1 MLSPEIQKNI
11 LNESIDENKENHS
24 LLNLKKQRQR
34 TKPKKSSLNNRKCA
48 NKKLTQKNNENQP
61 NLFVDE
67 LSLDTNST
75 LITLEEEPNNNEEE
89 DLMQYLDEI
98 ELVLKDIYSKGIY
111 MKNFINLVKAKIGG
125 TQITE
130 KNVDVKLT
138 TENYKNIIN
147 SESFWEKINL
157 VLDIDETLV
166 FSKMVKELK
175 KDEDH
180 DEELSMLKEDCS
192 KDDIYYIKLDTN
204 KRKFIYKV
212 QVRKNMAYFFR
223 KLSPFCNFYI
233 NTMATPLYVNEVINI
248 LYRNYGFKLSK
259 INESNALY
267 TSPLKKKT
275 LPSEIT
281 KKDNFLILDDNICAW
296 DIAYIPS
303 IIPVRKFH
311 GIFSSDSEIKNIYY
325 QYYLFTNKIYCL
337 DELKRPFIDELS
349 KVPFCVE
356 FSKNEKS
363 QLYHIVEIIKK
374 SFVLSKILNIPIRH
388 ALHLI
393 QNTVLKDTFI
403 YYEGYDKTFV
413 YEIINLLGGSVVK
426 DIKYATHIISNKC
439 DSSNKVEDN
448 ADSTNKK
455 ILDIQLIFDC
465 FFNYK
470 KFNI

>member
-11 LNESIDENKENHS
+11 LNESMETEKENQS
-24 LLNLKKQRQR
+24 LLNLKRQRQR

-48 NKKLTQKNNENQP
+48 KKKLDIKNNENQP

-75 LITLEEEPNNNEEE
+75 LFTFEEEPNNNEED

-98 ELVLKDIYSKGIY
+98 EFVLKDIYSKGIY
-111 MKNFINLVKAKIGG
+111 IKNFINLVKSKIGG
-125 TQITE
+125 SQITE

-147 SESFWEKINL
+147 SETFWEKINL

-175 KDEDH
+175 KNEEED
-180 DEELSMLKEDCS
+180 LSLLKEDYS

-212 QVRKNMAYFFR
+212 QVRKNIAYFFK

-248 LYRNYGFKLSK
+248 LYKNYGLKLSK

-281 KKDNFLILDDNICAW
+281 KNDNFLILDDNICAW

-303 IIPVRKFH
+303 IIPIRKFH
-311 GIFSSDSEIKNIYY
+311 GIFNSESEIKNIYY
-325 QYYLFTNKIYCL
+325 QYYLFTNKIYCF
-337 DELKRPFIDELS
+337 DELKRPFIDGLN

-356 FSKNEKS
+356 FTKNEKS

-374 SFVLSKILNIPIRH
+374 SFVLSKILKIPIRH

-393 QNTVLKDTFI
+393 QNTILKDTFI
-403 YYEGYDKTFV
+403 YYDGYDKTFV

-426 DIKYATHIISNKC
+426 DIKYATYIISNKC
-439 DSSNKVEDN
+439 DSSNKIEDSAN
-448 ADSTNKK
+448 STNKK

-470 KFNI
+470 KYII

>member
-11 LNESIDENKENHS
+11 LYESMDTKKENQP
-24 LLNLKKQRQR
+24 LLNLKRQRQK
-34 TKPKKSSLNNRKCA
+34 TKPKKSSLNNRKYA
-48 NKKLTQKNNENQP
+48 KKKLDTKNNENQP

-75 LITLEEEPNNNEEE
+75 LHTLEEEPNYNEEE

-111 MKNFINLVKAKIGG
+111 MKNFLNLVKAKIGG
-125 TQITE
+125 SQIPE
-130 KNVDVKLT
+130 KNEDVKLT
-138 TENYKNIIN
+138 TESYKNIIN
-147 SESFWEKINL
+147 SETFWEKINL

-166 FSKMVKELK
+166 FSTMVKELK
-175 KDEDH
+175 KDD
-180 DEELSMLKEDCS
+180 DENLSLLKEDYS

-212 QVRKNMAYFFR
+212 QVRKNMAYFFK

-248 LYRNYGFKLSK
+248 LYKNYGLKLSK

-281 KKDNFLILDDNICAW
+281 QKDNFLILDDNICAW
-296 DIAYIPS
+296 DISYIPS
-303 IIPVRKFH
+303 IIPIRKFH
-311 GIFSSDSEIKNIYY
+311 GIFNSEKEIKNIYY
-325 QYYLFTNKIYCL
+325 QYYLFTNKIYCF
-337 DELKRPFIDELS
+337 DELKRPFMDGLNKI
-349 KVPFCVE
+349 PFCVE
-356 FSKNEKS
+356 FTKNEKS
-363 QLYHIVEIIKK
+363 QLYYIVEIIKK
-374 SFVLSKILNIPIRH
+374 SFVLSKILKIPIRH

-393 QNTVLKDTFI
+393 QNTILKDTFI
-403 YYEGYDKTFV
+403 YYDGFDKTFV
-413 YEIINLLGGSVVK
+413 FEIINLLGGSVVT

-439 DSSNKVEDN
+439 DASNKVE
-448 ADSTNKK
+448 AIAGSTYKK

-470 KFNI
+470 KYII

>member
-11 LNESIDENKENHS
+11 LNESMDTKKENQS
-24 LLNLKKQRQR
+24 LLNLKRQRQR
-34 TKPKKSSLNNRKCA
+34 TKPKKSSLNNKKYA
-48 NKKLTQKNNENQP
+48 KKKLDTKNNENQP
-61 NLFVDE
+61 NLLVDE

-75 LITLEEEPNNNEEE
+75 LITFEEEPNNKEEE
-89 DLMQYLDEI
+89 DLMQYLNEI

-111 MKNFINLVKAKIGG
+111 LKNFINLVKAKIGG
-125 TQITE
+125 SQISE
-130 KNVDVKLT
+130 KNEDVKLT

-147 SESFWEKINL
+147 SETFWEKINL

-175 KDEDH
+175 KDD
-180 DEELSMLKEDCS
+180 DEALSLLKEDYS

-212 QVRKNMAYFFR
+212 QVRKNMAYFFK

-248 LYRNYGFKLSK
+248 LYKNYGLKLSK

-296 DIAYIPS
+296 DVAYIPS
-303 IIPVRKFH
+303 IIPIRKFH
-311 GIFSSDSEIKNIYY
+311 GIFKSGNEIKNIYY
-325 QYYLFTNKIYCL
+325 QYYLFTNKIYCF
-337 DELKRPFIDELS
+337 DELKRPFIDGLN
-349 KVPFCVE
+349 KIPFCVE
-356 FSKNEKS
+356 FTKNEKS

-374 SFVLSKILNIPIRH
+374 SFILSKILNIPIRH

-393 QNTVLKDTFI
+393 QNTILKDTFI
-403 YYEGYDKTFV
+403 YYDGFDKTFV
-413 YEIINLLGGSVVK
+413 YEIINLLGGTVVK

-439 DSSNKVEDN
+439 DASNKIEAI
-448 ADSTNKK
+448 ADSSNKK

-470 KFNI
+470 KYVI

>member
-11 LNESIDENKENHS
+11 LDESMDTKKENQP
-24 LLNLKKQRQR
+24 LLNLKRQRQK
-34 TKPKKSSLNNRKCA
+34 TKPKKSSLNNRKYA
-48 NKKLTQKNNENQP
+48 KKKLDTKNNENQP
-61 NLFVDE
+61 NLYSDE

-75 LITLEEEPNNNEEE
+75 LNTLEEEPNSNEEE

-125 TQITE
+125 NQIQE
-130 KNVDVKLT
+130 KNEDVKLT

-147 SESFWEKINL
+147 SEAFWEKINL

-175 KDEDH
+175 KDD
-180 DEELSMLKEDCS
+180 DENLSLLKEDYS
-192 KDDIYYIKLDTN
+192 KDDIYYIKLDTS

-212 QVRKNMAYFFR
+212 QVRKNMAYFFK
-223 KLSPFCNFYI
+223 KLNPFCNFYI

-248 LYRNYGFKLSK
+248 LYKNYGLKLSK

-303 IIPVRKFH
+303 IIPIRKFH
-311 GIFSSDSEIKNIYY
+311 GIFKSENEIKNIYY
-325 QYYLFTNKIYCL
+325 QYYLFTNKIYCF
-337 DELKRPFIDELS
+337 DELKRPFIDGLN
-349 KVPFCVE
+349 KIPFCVE
-356 FSKNEKS
+356 FTKNEKS
-363 QLYHIVEIIKK
+363 QLYYIVEIIKK

-393 QNTVLKDTFI
+393 QNTILKDTFI
-403 YYEGYDKTFV
+403 YYDGFDKTFV
-413 YEIINLLGGSVVK
+413 FEIINLLGGSVVK

-439 DSSNKVEDN
+439 DASNKIE
-448 ADSTNKK
+448 AIAGSTYKK

-470 KFNI
+470 KYII

>member
-11 LNESIDENKENHS
+11 LNESMDTKKENQS
-24 LLNLKKQRQR
+24 LLNLKRQRQR
-34 TKPKKSSLNNRKCA
+34 TKPKKSSLNNKKYA
-48 NKKLTQKNNENQP
+48 KKKLDTKNNENQP
-61 NLFVDE
+61 NLLVDE

-75 LITLEEEPNNNEEE
+75 LITFEEEPNNKEEE
-89 DLMQYLDEI
+89 DLMQYLNEI

-111 MKNFINLVKAKIGG
+111 LKNFINLVKAKIGG
-125 TQITE
+125 SQISE
-130 KNVDVKLT
+130 KNEDVKLT

-147 SESFWEKINL
+147 SETFWEKINL

-175 KDEDH
+175 KEDDEA
-180 DEELSMLKEDCS
+180 LSLLKEDYS

-212 QVRKNMAYFFR
+212 QVRKNMAYFFK

-248 LYRNYGFKLSK
+248 LYKNYGLKLSK

-296 DIAYIPS
+296 DVAYIPS
-303 IIPVRKFH
+303 IIPIRKFH
-311 GIFSSDSEIKNIYY
+311 GIFKSGNEIKNIYY
-325 QYYLFTNKIYCL
+325 QYYLFTNKIYCF
-337 DELKRPFIDELS
+337 DELKRPFIDGLN
-349 KVPFCVE
+349 KIPFCVE
-356 FSKNEKS
+356 LTKNEKS

-374 SFVLSKILNIPIRH
+374 SFILSKILNIPIRH

-393 QNTVLKDTFI
+393 QNTILKDTFI
-403 YYEGYDKTFV
+403 YYDGFDKTFV
-413 YEIINLLGGSVVK
+413 YEIINLLGGTVVK

-439 DSSNKVEDN
+439 DASNKIEAI
-448 ADSTNKK
+448 ADSSNKK

-470 KFNI
+470 KYVI

>member
-11 LNESIDENKENHS
+11 LYESMDTKKENQP
-24 LLNLKKQRQR
+24 LLNLKRQRQK
-34 TKPKKSSLNNRKCA
+34 TKPKKSSLNNRKYA
-48 NKKLTQKNNENQP
+48 KKKLDTKNNENQP
-61 NLFVDE
+61 NLYSDE

-75 LITLEEEPNNNEEE
+75 LNTLEEEPNSKEEE

-125 TQITE
+125 NQISE
-130 KNVDVKLT
+130 KNEDVKLT

-175 KDEDH
+175 KDD
-180 DEELSMLKEDCS
+180 DENLSLLKEDYS

-212 QVRKNMAYFFR
+212 QVRKNMAYFFK
-223 KLSPFCNFYI
+223 KLNPFCNFYI

-248 LYRNYGFKLSK
+248 LYKNYGLKLSK

-303 IIPVRKFH
+303 IIPIRKFH
-311 GIFSSDSEIKNIYY
+311 GIFNSENEIKNIYY
-325 QYYLFTNKIYCL
+325 QYYLFTNKIYCF
-337 DELKRPFIDELS
+337 DELKRPFIDGLN
-349 KVPFCVE
+349 KIPFCVE
-356 FSKNEKS
+356 FTKNEKS
-363 QLYHIVEIIKK
+363 QLYYIVEIIKK

-393 QNTVLKDTFI
+393 QNTILKDTFI
-403 YYEGYDKTFV
+403 YYDGFDKTFV
-413 YEIINLLGGSVVK
+413 FEIINLLGGSVVK

-439 DSSNKVEDN
+439 DASNKVE
-448 ADSTNKK
+448 AIAGSTYKK

-470 KFNI
+470 KYII

>member
-11 LNESIDENKENHS
+11 LNESMETKKENQS
-24 LLNLKKQRQR
+24 LLNLKRQRQR
-34 TKPKKSSLNNRKCA
+34 TKPKKSSLNNKKYA
-48 NKKLTQKNNENQP
+48 KKKLDTKNNENQP

-75 LITLEEEPNNNEEE
+75 LHTLEEEPNYNEEE

-111 MKNFINLVKAKIGG
+111 MKNFLNLVKAKIGG
-125 TQITE
+125 SQIQE
-130 KNVDVKLT
+130 KNEDVKLT

-147 SESFWEKINL
+147 SQTFWEKINL

-166 FSKMVKELK
+166 FSTMVKELK
-175 KDEDH
+175 KDD
-180 DEELSMLKEDCS
+180 DENLSLLKEDYS

-212 QVRKNMAYFFR
+212 QVRKNIAYFFK

-248 LYRNYGFKLSK
+248 LYKNYGLKLSK

-281 KKDNFLILDDNICAW
+281 QKDNFLILDDNICAW
-296 DIAYIPS
+296 DISYIPS
-303 IIPVRKFH
+303 IIPIRKFH
-311 GIFSSDSEIKNIYY
+311 GIFNSEKEIKNIYY
-325 QYYLFTNKIYCL
+325 QYYLFTNKIYCF
-337 DELKRPFIDELS
+337 DELKRPFMDGLNKI
-349 KVPFCVE
+349 PFCVE
-356 FSKNEKS
+356 FTKNEKS
-363 QLYHIVEIIKK
+363 QLYYIVEIIKK
-374 SFVLSKILNIPIRH
+374 SFVLSKILKIPIRH

-393 QNTVLKDTFI
+393 QNTILKDTFI
-403 YYEGYDKTFV
+403 YYDGFDKTFV
-413 YEIINLLGGSVVK
+413 FEIINLLGGSVVT

-439 DSSNKVEDN
+439 DASNKVE
-448 ADSTNKK
+448 AIAGSIYKK

-470 KFNI
+470 KFII